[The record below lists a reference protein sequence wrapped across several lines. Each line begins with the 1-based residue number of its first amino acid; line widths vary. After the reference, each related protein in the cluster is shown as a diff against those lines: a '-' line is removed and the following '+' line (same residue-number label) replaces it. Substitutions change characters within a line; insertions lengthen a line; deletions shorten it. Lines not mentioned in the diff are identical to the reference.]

1 MNYKQRYAYGNGFV
15 LLAEGLNMF
24 RLAAF
29 VTGGN
34 MKSTDNVSFTKR
46 TSVVWMPGS
55 WTQRDRIA
63 FAEGLCERGG
73 GIILA
78 EGLNMFRP
86 AAIVTGGNMKS
97 TDNVSFTERTSV
109 VWMPGSWTQRD
120 GIAFAEGLCERGGG
134 IILAEGLHYCGRR
147 AVFLFQLYPDI
158 CLKKPKLV

>member
-15 LLAEGLNMF
+15 VLAVGLDMF
-24 RLAAF
+24 RLAAI
-29 VTGGN
+29 VTGGK

-63 FAEGLCERGG
+63 FAEGLCERGR

-78 EGLNMFRP
+78 EGLN
-86 AAIVTGGNMKS
+86 
-97 TDNVSFTERTSV
+97 
-109 VWMPGSWTQRD
+109 
-120 GIAFAEGLCERGGG
+120 
-134 IILAEGLHYCGRR
+134 YCWRR
-147 AVFLFQLYPDI
+147 AVLLFFQLYPDI